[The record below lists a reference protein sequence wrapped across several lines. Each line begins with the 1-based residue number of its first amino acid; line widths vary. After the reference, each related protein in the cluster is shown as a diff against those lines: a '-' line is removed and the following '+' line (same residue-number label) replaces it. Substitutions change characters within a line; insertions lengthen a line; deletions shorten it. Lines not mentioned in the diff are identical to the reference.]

1 MIALVL
7 AAGLTVFSAP
17 RGAPAAAACSR
28 IIAQTSY
35 APALLMR
42 PEDWAAARPRK
53 LGDLPEA
60 KHEYAVLPRSA
71 AAWRRLRSA
80 ITRRGRRRGRA
91 QMRRVQWTY
100 ALGCAAA

>member
-60 KHEYAVLPRSA
+60 KHEYAVLRTVGGCMAPAPIGYHPPRPA
-71 AAWRRLRSA
+71 AR
-80 ITRRGRRRGRA
+80 
-91 QMRRVQWTY
+91 
-100 ALGCAAA
+100 